1 MELVH
6 AIQKLPTLP
15 HDKTRPQQLVVID
28 DCGEISPASDE
39 APPAAAPPAAAP
51 PAAAPPAAAPPAAAP
66 PAAAPV
72 PATPPPV
79 TLPPGG
85 GAEAVQQEGREGE
98 VGRGEEEGQGEEEV
112 YDAIVVG
119 AGLAGLACARVLGT
133 ATRTLTLTRTR
144 TRTLNP

>member
-39 APPAAAPPAAAP
+39 P
-51 PAAAPPAAAPPAAAP
+51 P

-72 PATPPPV
+72 PAALAPVPATPPAV

-98 VGRGEEEGQGEEEV
+98 EGQEEVEEGQEEEEV

-119 AGLAGLACARVLGT
+119 AGLAGLACARVLGA
-133 ATRTLTLTRTR
+133 ATRTLTRTRTR